1 MMSPRKKENN
11 AGHESTLLSLTM
23 PSETL
28 FGAGCVGAVADA
40 AAALGAH
47 AFLLTGP
54 RGAQPGGLTD
64 HIRDELV
71 TREMGGT
78 VYRFDGY
85 EPTIRDIDA
94 AADACA
100 AAGCDLIV
108 GLGGAS
114 VIDAAKLVAV
124 LCGHDAE
131 SIEPF
136 LVGECAFERAGL
148 PLVVVPTVAVI
159 GTEIM
164 GTAFAV
170 DEEARCKR
178 SVSHRH
184 VMPTC
189 VAIDP
194 ELTVSTP
201 PRLTAAAGVGTFTLA
216 LEAFVSR
223 RSNPLTETFAL
234 EAIRLVG
241 EYLRRAVADGT
252 NIDARTA
259 LCLAAYLAGSA
270 ATGAGLGVVNLLAS
284 ALQHALGAEYGEAAA
299 LVLPASIEFNL
310 YHARDK
316 YAQVA
321 ELLATALR
329 TDVRNLGD
337 LLVTFCADIGIDKTI
352 TAYTLDYR
360 IVDETLTAIAQCG
373 GRAETNPRPL
383 DRAGLVRILRH
394 ARAYI

>member
-1 MMSPRKKENN
+1 MMSPRKKENG

-23 PSETL
+23 PRETL

-40 AAALGAH
+40 AGALGAH

-54 RGAQPGGLTD
+54 RDTQPEELTERV
-64 HIRDELV
+64 RDELRARTV
-71 TREMGGT
+71 GTTVFRFEGPEPATRD
-78 VYRFDGY
+78 V
-85 EPTIRDIDA
+85 DA

-114 VIDAAKLVAV
+114 VIDAAKLVAL

-170 DEEARCKR
+170 DEEARFKR

-189 VAIDP
+189 VVIDP

-201 PRLTAAAGVGTFTLA
+201 PRLTAAAGIGTFTLA

-241 EYLRRAVADGT
+241 EYLRLAVADGT
-252 NIDARTA
+252 NIDARTG
-259 LCLAAYLAGSA
+259 LCLAGYLAGSA
-270 ATGAGLGVVNLLAS
+270 ATGAGAGVVNLLAH

-321 ELLATALR
+321 ELVATALG
-329 TDVRNLGD
+329 TDTRDLGD
-337 LLVTFCADIGIDKTI
+337 LLVHLYAEVGIDK
-352 TAYTLDYR
+352 ALAVYTLDYR
-360 IVDETLTAIAQCG
+360 IVDETLTAIATCG
-373 GRAETNPRPL
+373 GRAETNPRPV

-394 ARAYI
+394 ARHYI